1 MCSTRGEE
9 ARLKGNFNAQK
20 IMNINKDMKLHSV
33 RDTHSS
39 FYEGVQNSTSP
50 KQTNKCVPISCPA
63 N

>member
-9 ARLKGNFNAQK
+9 ARLKGNLNAQK

-50 KQTNKCVPISCPA
+50 KQTNK
-63 N
+63 